1 MGSEITVDIIN
12 FYKHNIID
20 SCAVSNILSSRRL
33 YTAAF
38 NAGCRF
44 YCTTFV
50 VYECLYKPAN
60 KDNPALPEMRRRIKA
75 AMKKGDFAQHS
86 ITIEDLQEIE
96 VLQKRRNLSKG
107 ELSSMVFAKKTGQAF
122 LTDDQKARRL
132 AATYMQQDKV
142 QTTPQLF
149 GWLFY
154 ISILSD
160 SDKPEI
166 IFEHKSMDRPLEKY
180 FNDTYLWALERRL
193 ASNF

>member
-1 MGSEITVDIIN
+1 MSSGKTVDITN
-12 FYKHNIID
+12 FYKYNIID
-20 SCAVSNILSSRRL
+20 SCAVSNILSSKRL

-50 VYECLYKPAN
+50 VYECLYKPAK
-60 KDNPALPEMRRRIKA
+60 KDNLTLPEMRGRIKA
-75 AMKKGDFAQHS
+75 AMKKGDFTKHS
-86 ITIEDLQEIE
+86 ITVEDLQEIE
-96 VLQKRRNLSKG
+96 ILQKRRNLSKG

-132 AATYMQQDKV
+132 ATTYIEQDKV

-160 SDKPEI
+160 SDKAEI
-166 IFEHKSMDRPLEKY
+166 ISEHNSMDRPLEKY
-180 FNDTYLWALERRL
+180 LNDIYVWALECRL